1 MAAAVLVILAIIGAV
16 VLLPLVGS
24 VLNVIL
30 LVLLWA
36 FIGWL
41 TGQIMRGQ
49 GYSLFT
55 NVLLG
60 IGGGLVGGI
69 LFGLLGLS
77 SGGLLGT
84 ILSGVVGAVVLI
96 YAVRFFTENKRF
108 GA

>member
-16 VLLPLVGS
+16 VLLPMVGS
-24 VLNVIL
+24 VINVVL

-41 TGQIMRGQ
+41 VGQIMRGK
-49 GYSLFT
+49 GYDLFT
-55 NVLLG
+55 NILLG

-69 LFGLLGLS
+69 LFSLLGLS

-96 YAVRFFTENKRF
+96 YAVRLLTENKRF

>member
-41 TGQIMRGQ
+41 VGQILRGR
-49 GYSLFT
+49 GYDLFT
-55 NVLLG
+55 NILLG

-69 LFGLLGLS
+69 LFALLGLS

-84 ILSGVVGAVVLI
+84 ILSGVVGAILLV
-96 YAVRFFTENKRF
+96 YGVRWLTDNKRF

>member
-16 VLLPLVGS
+16 VLLPMVGS
-24 VLNVIL
+24 VINVVL

-41 TGQIMRGQ
+41 VGQIMRGK
-49 GYSLFT
+49 GYDLFT
-55 NVLLG
+55 NILLG

-77 SGGLLGT
+77 SAGLLGT

-96 YAVRFFTENKRF
+96 YAVRLLTDNKRF